1 MALCD
6 SEAGGCRT
14 KVSRPQRLEFDSM
27 TAPATLNL
35 YRDFGLRDDVDMP
48 LLNETRYVTVMNNQ
62 EAKVISETLLKN
74 KDDTMFAIGIF
85 WVAVGTL
92 IPSAELSAIVS
103 YASTIGMNIYS
114 SGFESTYVMSGQYS
128 TTIAIYDASAIES
141 ELLYV
146 LIRTA
151 GEDGSALNTDWNA
164 FGVKQ
169 SELNIDQILSEELFL
184 YYLE

>member
-1 MALCD
+1 
-6 SEAGGCRT
+6 
-14 KVSRPQRLEFDSM
+14 
-27 TAPATLNL
+27 
-35 YRDFGLRDDVDMP
+35 
-48 LLNETRYVTVMNNQ
+48 
-62 EAKVISETLLKN
+62 
-74 KDDTMFAIGIF
+74 MFVIGIF
-85 WVAVGTL
+85 WAAVGTL

-151 GEDGSALNTDWNA
+151 GEDGSALNN
-164 FGVKQ
+164 V
-169 SELNIDQILSEELFL
+169 
-184 YYLE
+184 Y